1 VTSDGKIE
9 VIDLGIIRY
18 KEALKVQEDVLLKRI
33 AGETGDTLIILE
45 HEPVVTLGRL
55 GGADSIIDRSF
66 FIKNGIDVVNAPRGG
81 EVTCHMPGQ
90 LVIYPVIDLGEL
102 KRDVS
107 FYIDFLEK
115 AVLRALVSLG
125 VAANRRPGERGVWV
139 DGLKIAFTGIAVKKW
154 VTYHGTAVNINNS
167 MILFEKIH
175 PCGEKD
181 IRVTSASK
189 CLGHRLDMQRV
200 KKVFA
205 DEFDREF
212 RRTYSENMQKTGV

>member
-1 VTSDGKIE
+1 MNI
-9 VIDLGIIRY
+9 IDLGIIKY
-18 KEALKVQEDVLLKRI
+18 EEALKIQEDILRKRI
-33 AGETGDTLIILE
+33 AGEIGDTLIILE

-66 FIKNGIDVVNAPRGG
+66 FIKNGIDVVHAARGG

-90 LVIYPVIDLGEL
+90 LVLYPVIDLREL

-125 VAANRRPGERGVWV
+125 VAANRRPGRRGVWV
-139 DGLKIAFTGIAVKKW
+139 DGLKIAFTGIAVKRW

-167 MILFEKIH
+167 ISSFEKIH

-181 IRVTSASK
+181 IRVTSARK
-189 CLGHRLDMQRV
+189 CLGRRMDMEKV
-200 KKVFA
+200 KKAFA
-205 DEFDREF
+205 DEFEREF
-212 RRTYSENMQKTGV
+212 RRTYIAKMQKAGV